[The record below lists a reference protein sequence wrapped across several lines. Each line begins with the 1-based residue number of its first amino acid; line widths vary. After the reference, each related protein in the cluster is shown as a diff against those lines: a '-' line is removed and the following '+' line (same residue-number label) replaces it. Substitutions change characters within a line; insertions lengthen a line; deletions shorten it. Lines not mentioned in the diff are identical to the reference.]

1 MGTNNVIY
9 RQRQINQRHD
19 PVMAPQVII
28 SELLHLYHNSLFAA
42 HPGQK
47 KTIELIQT
55 DFYWPTLRKDV
66 KTYVER
72 CQSCN
77 LRKTNYQPPVALQEM
92 SVPAL
97 PWERISLDLV
107 GPLNRTANN
116 NKYIL
121 TCVDYLTRYPECVP
135 LPDIKAETVARAFV
149 ENIICRFGTPRELL
163 TDCGTQFVGKLFQET
178 CTLLEIKKLKTTPY
192 HPSGNGVV
200 ERFHKSIKTMI
211 GHFVS
216 DYNESWDTYLPYCL
230 MAHRNLPHE
239 GTKETPF
246 FLMFGR
252 DMELP
257 IHLCI
262 REPRV
267 KYDIDSNYAS
277 EMLTRMY
284 QAHQLAKT
292 NLEHNIR
299 QRCEKHNQKKTRK

>member
-1 MGTNNVIY
+1 LRQEDEQYYLGTNNILY

-163 TDCGTQFVGKLFQET
+163 TDCGTQFVGKLFQEI

-216 DYNESWDTYLPYCL
+216 DYNDSWDERT
-230 MAHRNLPHE
+230 
-239 GTKETPF
+239 
-246 FLMFGR
+246 
-252 DMELP
+252 
-257 IHLCI
+257 
-262 REPRV
+262 
-267 KYDIDSNYAS
+267 
-277 EMLTRMY
+277 
-284 QAHQLAKT
+284 
-292 NLEHNIR
+292 
-299 QRCEKHNQKKTRK
+299 